1 MDAWSQVIVL
11 YTNKA
16 VSSREWKPR
25 TPEVENL
32 VWQYSCSLPTGLVE
46 VSFPCW
52 CMRKCRVTVPWAAS
66 ASTVFPSGQTST
78 LVIIPSEPN
87 PTNHKGAF
95 VQTVKP
101 KSQKNCS
108 SAIKTGVDYRRK
120 FMSLPISLRPSS
132 PKFCFRFVYGC
143 KSLTTRYMLISL
155 RDTLTQLWYRLCMS
169 F

>member
-25 TPEVENL
+25 IPEVENL

-101 KSQKNCS
+101 KTPKKLVFWNQQQCRLSKKIYVTYKWSVTKLSKALQ
-108 SAIKTGVDYRRK
+108 
-120 FMSLPISLRPSS
+120 SLLA
-132 PKFCFRFVYGC
+132 G
-143 KSLTTRYMLISL
+143 SLTIVSDLSTDASH
-155 RDTLTQLWYRLCMS
+155 
-169 F
+169 

>member
-1 MDAWSQVIVL
+1 M
-11 YTNKA
+11 A
-16 VSSREWKPR
+16 VSSREWQPR
-25 TPEVENL
+25 IPEVENL
-32 VWQYSCSLPTGLVE
+32 VWQYSSSLPTGLVE

-101 KSQKNCS
+101 KSQRNCS
-108 SAIKTGVDYRRK
+108 SAIKTGADYRRK
-120 FMSLPISLRPSS
+120 FMSLTISLRRSS
-132 PKFCFRFVYGC
+132 PKFCRACSQVYWQLFQICVRLQVTNYTLHANFIKGHFY
-143 KSLTTRYMLISL
+143 STLISL
-155 RDTLTQLWYRLCMS
+155 VHEVS